1 LPTALSGI
9 AAAEGLSGG
18 IFVIGGENGAKT
30 LLQTSPKAFPPMN
43 DTAHSVTYYGH
54 SYDEPYVNGNLS
66 MDQIAPIQGIG
77 LLNLALLSTT
87 NFSGYPAVSGT
98 IESGGSVTVNIPATV
113 ILGLINGVTVS
124 ATDQDGGNAQV
135 LGTVSSLLGLSGEI
149 NVPINAPVRLTNNKV
164 LVLSIASLLE
174 VDLNLGGGFVTVT
187 LNGLVGKPSNPQ

>member
-1 LPTALSGI
+1 MPTALSGI

-66 MDQIAPIQGIG
+66 MDQIAPIQGLG
-77 LLNLALLSTT
+77 LLNLGLLSTT

-124 ATDQDGGNAQV
+124 ATDQDGRNAQV

-149 NVPINAPVRLTNNKV
+149 NVPIRLTNNKV
-164 LVLSIASLLE
+164 LVLSIASLLG
-174 VDLNLGGGFVTVT
+174 VDLNLRGGFVTVT

>member
-1 LPTALSGI
+1 MPTALSGI

-124 ATDQDGGNAQV
+124 ATDQDGGNAQA
-135 LGTVSSLLGLSGEI
+135 LGTVSSLLGLSGGI
-149 NVPINAPVRLTNNKV
+149 NVPVRLTNNKV
-164 LVLSIASLLE
+164 LVLSIASLLG
-174 VDLNLGGGFVTVT
+174 VDLNLGGRFVTVT